1 MSEDLQLERYLAD
14 GVEKIVRGL
23 VRTAAFHPRQAAIM
37 ARYALA
43 GRKSTACTVSCNR
56 PWRS

>member
-1 MSEDLQLERYLAD
+1 MSADLQLERYLAD
-14 GVEKIVRGL
+14 GVEKIVRDL
-23 VRTAAFHPRQAAIM
+23 VRTAAFHPKQATFM

-43 GRKSTACTVSCNR
+43 SRKSTACTVSCNR